1 MDGRFDLRLLTP
13 ERTVLET
20 KVVSII
26 APGSEGY
33 LGILANHA
41 PLITALVPGKLTIR
55 ESDTRG
61 AGEFV
66 FAISGG
72 FLEVS
77 NNSATIL
84 ADAIE
89 PPEKIDLDRAKRAR
103 ERAQERLRDMSGKID
118 AVRAEA
124 ALKRALNRIKIA
136 GGR

>member
-13 ERTVLET
+13 ERTVLEMR
-20 KVVSII
+20 VISII

-55 ESDTRG
+55 ESDARG
-61 AGEFV
+61 AGEIL

-77 NNSATIL
+77 DNVATIL
-84 ADAIE
+84 ADALE
-89 PPEKIDLDRAKRAR
+89 SPEQIDLERAKRSR
-103 ERAQERLRDMSGKID
+103 DRAQERLRDTSGKID
-118 AVRAEA
+118 VVRAEA
-124 ALKRALNRIKIA
+124 SLRRALNRIRIA
-136 GGR
+136 ERR